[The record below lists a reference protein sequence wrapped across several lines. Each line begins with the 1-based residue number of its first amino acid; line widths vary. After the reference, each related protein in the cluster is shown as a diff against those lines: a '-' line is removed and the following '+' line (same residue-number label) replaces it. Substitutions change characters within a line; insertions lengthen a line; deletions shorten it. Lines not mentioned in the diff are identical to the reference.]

1 MSMRFRDSVVWVTGA
16 SSGIGAALAPQFH
29 AEGAH
34 VVLSGR
40 REDALRRV
48 AQDMSGGEDRA
59 QDSLVLPFDVTDGAA
74 IDAAARAVL
83 ERFGRI
89 DMLINNAGLTQ
100 RARVADADI
109 SVYRRVMEV
118 NYFGPLM
125 LTKAVL
131 PSMLDRG
138 AGQIACVTSVAGK
151 YGSPMRS
158 GYNAAKHAAHGFFD
172 SLREEVADAGI
183 GVTLI
188 VPGAVRTNVS
198 INALTADGGLYGR
211 MDPFLETGLPP
222 EECAARILDALH
234 GRKREVL
241 IASGAARRNV
251 ILKRLSPWLLSRA
264 LRRRRPGGR
273 STVPGGGAT

>member
-16 SSGIGAALAPQFH
+16 SSGIGEASARRFY

-40 REDALRRV
+40 RTDALESV
-48 AQDMSGGEDRA
+48 AAACTGGGDT
-59 QDSLVLPFDVTDGAA
+59 LVLPFDVTDPSAVT
-74 IDAAARAVL
+74 AARDAVL

-89 DMLINNAGLTQ
+89 DILFNNAGVTQ

-109 SVYRRVMEV
+109 AVYRTVMEV
-118 NYFGPLM
+118 NFFGPLM

-131 PSMLDRG
+131 PSMLERG
-138 AGQIACVTSVAGK
+138 QGHVVCTTSVAGK

-172 SLREEVADAGI
+172 SLREEVADKGI
-183 GVTLI
+183 DVTLI

-198 INALTADGGLYGR
+198 LNALRGDGSRYDR
-211 MDPFLETGLPP
+211 MDPFLENGMSPDD
-222 EECAARILDALH
+222 CAKRVLDAVH
-234 GRKREVL
+234 ARKREVL
-241 IASGAARRNV
+241 IAEGIARRNV
-251 ILKRLSPWLLSRA
+251 ILKRWSPALLSWTT
-264 LRRRRPGGR
+264 RRRKPGR
-273 STVPGGGAT
+273 TTVPS